1 MFHNI
6 FLKTLWERKKSI
18 IWWSIG
24 LALTGAFIVALFPT
38 VEKASLELSNY
49 MEVWPDELKAAF
61 NLSDALSI
69 STIEGF
75 LNAELFSMMGP
86 ILILF
91 FSVGFGAG
99 VIAGEE
105 EKGTIDLLL
114 SHPIGRTRVAVEKY
128 LAGVVGLIVISAS
141 FYLGMSLPLLLLKI
155 DINLLKLAQ
164 ACLGLFLL
172 GLSFSSLA
180 FALGSATG
188 KRGLTLGLTSSI
200 AVMMYLADTLAA
212 LVDKLEPYEAASLF
226 YYFNA
231 TDIFLDGLSLKSI
244 LIYLVCSLLFL
255 ALAIVG
261 FNRRDLAV

>member
-6 FLKTLWERKKSI
+6 FMKTLWERKKSI

-38 VEKASLELSNY
+38 VEKASAELANY
-49 MEVWPDELKAAF
+49 IELWPDELKAAF
-61 NLSDALSI
+61 NLSDTLSI

-75 LNAELFSMMGP
+75 LNVELFSMMGP

-91 FSVGFGAG
+91 FSVGFGASA
-99 VIAGEE
+99 IAGEE

-114 SHPIGRTRVAVEKY
+114 SLPISRSRVAVEKY
-128 LAGVVGLIVISAS
+128 LAGALGLFIITAT
-141 FYLGMSLPLLLLKI
+141 FYLGMAAPLILLGI
-155 DINLLKLAQ
+155 DINLFKLAQ
-164 ACLGLFLL
+164 VCLGLFLL

-188 KRGLTLGLTSSI
+188 KRGLSLGITSAI
-200 AVMMYLADTLAA
+200 ATMMYLADTLAA
-212 LVDKLEPYEAASLF
+212 LVDKLKPYEAASFF

-231 TDIFLDGLSLKSI
+231 SDIFLDGLSLKSS
-244 LIYLVCSLLFL
+244 LVFAALSIIFL
-255 ALAIVG
+255 ALAIAG